1 MTVGIYIRVS
11 KQEQALE
18 GYSID
23 AQKERLTAYCKA
35 QGWTDYRF
43 YIEEGISGRDTNRPK
58 LQLLLEHIKGGQIK
72 TLLVYRL
79 DRLTRS
85 VIDLHK
91 LLKFLQDH
99 GCAFKSATEM
109 YDTTTANGRMFM
121 GIVALLAQW
130 ESENLSERVKMAL
143 EQKVSEGERVG
154 NIPYGFDLTEDEK
167 LVKNEKSSVVLDM
180 IEKVKDGWSLNR
192 VANYLNLV
200 NNDREWRA
208 NTVLRIL
215 RNPALYGATRWND
228 KVFENTH
235 EGIITK
241 EEFLKLQQILD
252 DRAVH
257 HRRDVKSTY
266 LFQGVLICPSCG
278 RPLSVNRYI
287 RKRKDGSEYQGA
299 VYRCQVCWKEGKKVF
314 TIGEQRFLDALKE
327 YMKNVEIQPMEQ
339 TEEEKD
345 EKTFY
350 LEQLKQIE
358 KKREKY
364 QRAWAADLIS
374 DEEFEQRMS
383 ETREAYEE
391 IKKKLDE
398 FKDEVKVDPEQLKN
412 IVLTFNTTFEHL
424 TQEEKRE
431 FISRFIRK
439 IHFKAIPK
447 PPTRPDKY
455 KTGKPLI
462 VITDVEFY

>member
-1 MTVGIYIRVS
+1 MTVGVYIRVS

-18 GYSID
+18 GYSIE

-35 QGWTDYRF
+35 QGWTDYRY
-43 YIEEGISGRDTNRPK
+43 YIEEGVSGRDTDRPK
-58 LQLLLEHIKGGQIK
+58 LKLLLSHIQGGQIK

-85 VIDLHK
+85 VIDLHR

-130 ESENLSERVKMAL
+130 ESENMSERIKMAL

-167 LVKNEKSSVVLDM
+167 LIKNEKSVVVLDM
-180 IEKVKDGWSLNR
+180 IEKVKSGWSINR

-215 RNPALYGATRWND
+215 RNPALYGATKWND

-299 VYRCQVCWKEGKKVF
+299 IYRCQVCLKEGKKVF
-314 TIGEQRFLDALKE
+314 AIGEQRFLEALKE
-327 YMKNVEIQPMEQ
+327 YMKNVEIKPIEQP
-339 TEEEKD
+339 EEEKD
-345 EKTFY
+345 EKNFY
-350 LEQLKQIE
+350 LEQMKQIE

-374 DEEFEQRMS
+374 DEEFEQRMN
-383 ETREAYEE
+383 ETRETYEE
-391 IKKKLDE
+391 LKKKLDE

-412 IVLTFNTTFEHL
+412 IVFAFNVTFEHL

-447 PPTRPDKY
+447 PSTRPDRY

>member
-180 IEKVKDGWSLNR
+180 VEKVKSGWSLNR
-192 VANYLNLV
+192 IANYLNLV

-235 EGIITK
+235 EGIMSK

-287 RKRKDGSEYQGA
+287 RKRKDGSEYQSA
-299 VYRCQVCWKEGKKVF
+299 IYRCQVCWKEGKKVF

-327 YMKNVEIQPMEQ
+327 YMKNVEIKPIEQP
-339 TEEEKD
+339 EEEKD

-358 KKREKY
+358 RKREKY